1 MEANIA
7 LPAALIGDPVRA
19 GILMALFDG
28 RAQPATALAYATRV
42 SAQCASNHLAK
53 LVDGGLLTVE
63 REGRHRYYRL
73 STPQVATALE
83 ALSCLAPQV
92 RALDAPLTAEGRLL
106 RFGRSCYDH
115 LAGQLGVAVA
125 ARLED
130 RGYVTL
136 VDGDCKRYALSTEG
150 RGWFSDL
157 GIDTDAL
164 KPTRMGLARR
174 CLDWTE
180 RRHHLAGP
188 LGAAFLA
195 RLLALSWL
203 RRDRR
208 TRAVHVTPAGAAGFS
223 QRLHIEVNDLP
234 SAAATREREST
245 HHAATWRPIR

>member
-19 GILMALFDG
+19 GILTVLFDG
-28 RAQPATALAYATRV
+28 RAQPATALAYAARV

-83 ALSCLAPQV
+83 ALSCLAPPV
-92 RALDAPLTAEGRLL
+92 RALDAPLTAQGRTL
-106 RFGRSCYDH
+106 RFARCCYDH
-115 LAGQLGVAVA
+115 LAGQLGVAVT

-130 RGYVTL
+130 RGYVTV
-136 VDGDCKRYALSTEG
+136 VDRDSKLYALSAEG
-150 RGWFSDL
+150 RRWFAGL
-157 GIDTDAL
+157 GIDVDSL

-188 LGAAFLA
+188 LGAALLA
-195 RLLALSWL
+195 RLLALGWL
-203 RRDRR
+203 CRDRR
-208 TRAVHVTPAGAAGFS
+208 TRAVRTTPAGAAGFS
-223 QRLHIEVNDLP
+223 QLDVDVHDLLC
-234 SAAATREREST
+234 AAAT
-245 HHAATWRPIR
+245 HRPTPAQRASIR

>member
-19 GILMALFDG
+19 GILMVLFDG
-28 RAQPATALAYATRV
+28 RAQPATALAYAARV
-42 SAQCASNHLAK
+42 SAQCASNHLSK

-83 ALSCLAPQV
+83 ALSCLAPRV

-106 RFGRSCYDH
+106 RFGRCCYDH
-115 LAGQLGVAVA
+115 LAGQLGVVVT

-130 RGYVTL
+130 RGYVTV
-136 VDGDCKRYALSTEG
+136 VDRNSKLYALSAAG
-150 RGWFSDL
+150 RRWFADL
-157 GIDTDAL
+157 GVDTDAL
-164 KPTRMGLARR
+164 KPTRIGLARR

-188 LGAAFLA
+188 VGAALLA
-195 RLLALSWL
+195 RLLALGWL

-208 TRAVHVTPAGAAGFS
+208 SRAVNVTPAGSAGFL
-223 QRLHIEVNDLP
+223 QRLDIDVHDLL
-234 SAAATREREST
+234 SAAAARESSSA
-245 HHAATWRPIR
+245 HGASIR